1 MAQPLDKLSLSDAE
15 KSARDRV
22 MAGEVADFAH
32 QEGKV
37 AAEKPLLR
45 AAMLDALALASPPRG
60 IQVKAARI
68 DGALDLTDAS
78 LPALAL
84 DNCDIAAPLL
94 LDGARLGRLS
104 IIGSRHSGLRAR
116 AATIEGQVDFAN
128 AKPLAQQSWID
139 LSSSHIRGSVDGC
152 DAVLDAP
159 PARAKEDVPPWDHN
173 YALRLSDAHVD
184 GSLFLNGKVV
194 ANGGL
199 CLDNAH
205 FKGSV
210 WARGATVIAGE
221 GDSFHPGD
229 AIHAHCAAIDG
240 MLALNFDFRAQ
251 GRVWLLGAHI
261 GDRVTVGFGAKLAR
275 VGESWD
281 WGNRLMNQTVLLLL
295 DQAEVGGS
303 VHIADF
309 AFGGAISLL
318 HARIGA
324 GLSVI
329 EGKIGNRTADGRGT
343 AIAADGAHIE
353 GGVTIGKKLVAEG
366 KVSLAHARI
375 GGALDCRGA
384 TIHNA
389 TDDKRGIALD
399 AQHAE
404 IADGV
409 LPAGLAES
417 GGGEGF
423 AAEGRITFANAR
435 VGR

>member
-1 MAQPLDKLSLSDAE
+1 MAPPLEKLGLSDIERKAC
-15 KSARDRV
+15 DRIL
-22 MAGEVADFAH
+22 AGEVADFA
-32 QEGKV
+32 G
-37 AAEKPLLR
+37 AAAKPVLR
-45 AAMLDALALASPPRG
+45 AAVLDALANASPPRG
-60 IQVKAARI
+60 IRVKNARV

-84 DNCDIAAPLL
+84 DDCDIAAPLL

-104 IIGSRHSGLRAR
+104 IIGSRHAGLRAR
-116 AATIEGQVDFAN
+116 AVHIEGQVDFAG
-128 AKPLAQQSWID
+128 AKPLARESWID
-139 LSSSHIRGSVDGC
+139 LASAHIKGSIDGC
-152 DAVLDAP
+152 DAQLDAP
-159 PARAKEDVPPWDHN
+159 QPRAKEDVPPWDHN
-173 YALRLSDAHVD
+173 YALRLSDTHID

-205 FKGSV
+205 VKGSV
-210 WARGATVIAGE
+210 WARGATIMAGE

-261 GDRVTVGFGAKLAR
+261 GDRLTVGFGAKLAR

-281 WGNRLMNQTVLLLL
+281 WGNRLMNQTVLLLF
-295 DQAEVGGS
+295 DQAEIGDS
-303 VHIADF
+303 AHIADF

-324 GLSVI
+324 GLSII
-329 EGKIGNRTADGRGT
+329 EGKIGNRTADGRG
-343 AIAADGAHIE
+343 AAVAADGAQIE

-384 TIHNA
+384 TILNA
-389 TDDKRGIALD
+389 TEDSKGVALD
-399 AQHAE
+399 AQHAA
-404 IADGV
+404 ISGGV

-423 AAEGRITFANAR
+423 TAEGRITFAKAR
-435 VGR
+435 IGG

>member
-1 MAQPLDKLSLSDAE
+1 VAKSFDKLSLSDAE
-15 KSARDRV
+15 TSARQRI
-22 MAGEVADFAH
+22 MAGEVADFT
-32 QEGKV
+32 G
-37 AAEKPLLR
+37 AADKPMLR
-45 AAMLDALALASPPRG
+45 ANLLDTLALASPPRG
-60 IQVKAARI
+60 IRIKGATI
-68 DGALDLTDAS
+68 DGTIDLTDVS

-84 DNCDIAAPLL
+84 DHCDIAAPVQ

-104 IIGSRHSGLRAR
+104 IVGARHAGLRAR
-116 AATIEGQVDFAN
+116 AAAIDGQVDFAG
-128 AKPLAQQSWID
+128 AKPLKDQSWID
-139 LSSSHIRGSVDGC
+139 LNSATVRGSIDGC
-152 DAVLDAP
+152 DAELTAP

-173 YALRLSDAHVD
+173 YALRLSDAHVQ

-205 FKGSV
+205 IKGSV
-210 WARGATVIAGE
+210 WARGATIIAGE

-261 GDRVTVGFGAKLAR
+261 GDRLTVGFGAKLAR

-295 DQAEVGGS
+295 DQAEIGGS
-303 VHIADF
+303 AHIADF
-309 AFGGAISLL
+309 SFGGAISLL

-329 EGKIGNRTADGRGT
+329 EGRIGNRTVDGRGT
-343 AIAADGAHIE
+343 AIAADSAHIE

-375 GGALDCRGA
+375 GGSLDCRGA
-384 TIHNA
+384 TIQNA
-389 TDDKRGIALD
+389 TEDKRGVALD
-399 AQHAE
+399 AQYAE
-404 IADGV
+404 IAHGV

-423 AAEGRITFANAR
+423 TAEGRINFANAK

>member
-1 MAQPLDKLSLSDAE
+1 MVQPLDKLGLTDIE
-15 KSARDRV
+15 RMARDRIL
-22 MAGEVADFAH
+22 AGEVADFA
-32 QEGKV
+32 G
-37 AAEKPLLR
+37 AAEKPSLR
-45 AAMLDALALASPPRG
+45 AVFLDALALASPPRG
-60 IQVKAARI
+60 IRVKHARI

-84 DNCDIAAPLL
+84 DHCDIAAPLL
-94 LDGARLGRLS
+94 FDGARLGRLS
-104 IIGSRHSGLRAR
+104 IGGSRHAGLRAR
-116 AATIEGQVDFAN
+116 AATIDGQVDFVA
-128 AKPLAQQSWID
+128 AKPLDKQSWID
-139 LSSSHIRGSVDGC
+139 LGSAHIRGSVDGC
-152 DAVLDAP
+152 DAEFNAP
-159 PARAKEDVPPWDHN
+159 PARAKDDVPPWDHH
-173 YALRLSDAHVD
+173 YALRLSDAHIE
-184 GSLFLNGKVV
+184 GSLFLNGK
-194 ANGGL
+194 AALNGGL

-205 FKGSV
+205 VKGSV
-210 WARGATVIAGE
+210 WARGATIIAGE

-229 AIHAHCAAIDG
+229 AVHAHCAAIDG

-261 GDRVTVGFGAKLAR
+261 GDRLTVGFGAKLVR

-295 DQAEVGGS
+295 DQAEIGGS

-324 GLSVI
+324 GLSII
-329 EGKIGNRTADGRGT
+329 EGKIGNRTADGRG
-343 AIAADGAHIE
+343 AAVAADSAQIE

-384 TIHNA
+384 TIRNA
-389 TDDKRGIALD
+389 TEDGKGVALD
-399 AQHAE
+399 AQHAA
-404 IADGV
+404 ISDGV

-417 GGGEGF
+417 GSGEGF
-423 AAEGRITFANAR
+423 TAEGRVTFAQAR
-435 VGR
+435 IGG